1 MFIKLLKSNH
11 AGIVQQAIWA
21 LGNIA
26 SDSTFNR
33 DAVIR
38 HGGITNLIYAI
49 THANVADLIEPGA
62 WALSNLCR
70 GTPAPNYQI
79 IK

>member
-11 AGIVQQAIWA
+11 SGIVQQAIWA
-21 LGNIA
+21 IGNIA

-38 HGGITNLIYAI
+38 NGGIPNLIYA
-49 THANVADLIEPGA
+49 TSNVKSMDLIQPGA

-70 GTPAPNYQI
+70 GTPPPNY
-79 IK
+79 